1 MIISQQNN
9 TTEMMHTSFADY
21 KCLETSDVGLNPN
34 IDKICECLIGKC
46 DYSSVV
52 FADMSDSSSYK
63 NDISTFLVKVD
74 GTVFKLEPVIKLVDS
89 NNVEIEIDT
98 SVQNDYNINQVF
110 DFNGV
115 FVGFT
120 VQWIDVLRENGPD
133 KYSFKYTITSVVSP
147 IEMET
152 VTYQLYNYM
161 YEIAKDTIKLTWKQR
176 GIIESTF
183 DFTDLDVTSSI
194 RLFGSMK
201 YLADGIEIDEYEN
214 VKRKNQQIQTKVK
227 NNYEMVTELIP
238 KEIGDVLTKDFILA
252 NEIEV
257 TTYNQKTYLTM
268 LNQKLKV
275 VEVSDFVGNYRD
287 NNTGS
292 FRITLEN
299 ETQDTVKRNIKL

>member
-74 GTVFKLEPVIKLVDS
+74 GTVFKLEPIIKLVNS
-89 NNVEIEIDT
+89 NKEEIEIDT